1 MDHRYPSEAFHFS
14 LVHQCNVSC
23 TNTYFSQHWYT
34 KTASPVQTHISQ
46 LLGTEKPPIQHQSH
60 AKSLA
65 PDQASGNYD
74 KTCGIFLNNNRMT
87 KRKNSRKTERVTVM
101 VYMERQITVMKA
113 MRRLGTA
120 RNYTRA
126 RNSLHSFLEG
136 HDVSFRRMD
145 ENLILGY
152 NNWLERRGVV
162 KNTISFY
169 MRILRSIYNKAVKDS
184 LTKQKFPFRNVY
196 TGIDKTRKRALD
208 EKVIKKIMELDLKD
222 SPSLTLSRDIFMFS
236 YCMRGMS
243 FVDIAFLRKQSFDG
257 DYISYRRQKTGQ
269 RLTVLVEPC
278 IARIIQRYAKLS
290 EGTPYIFPI
299 ISSDNPEE
307 AYRQYQTALGYHNR
321 KLKELAKRANV
332 NLPLSS
338 YWARHTWATVA
349 RNHNIPVSVIGAAMG
364 HSSERTTLIY
374 LASLENSVI
383 DKANRLVIGSIS
395 KMVSP

>member
-1 MDHRYPSEAFHFS
+1 MNHLHQSEAFCFRS
-14 LVHQCNVSC
+14 
-23 TNTYFSQHWYT
+23 YT
-34 KTASPVQTHISQ
+34 KAALPVQTYVHHTF
-46 LLGTEKPPIQHQSH
+46 GTPEPPFLYQSH

-65 PDQASGNYD
+65 ASQASRNYD
-74 KTCGIFLNNNRMT
+74 KTCGIFLNNNRMN

-101 VYMERQITVMKA
+101 AYMERQIAEMKA
-113 MRRLGTA
+113 LRRLGTA

-126 RNSLHSFLEG
+126 RNSFSSFLKG
-136 HDVSFRRMD
+136 HDVSFRKMD

-152 NNWLERRGVV
+152 NNWLGQRGVV

-169 MRILRSIYNKAVKDS
+169 MRILRAIYNKAAKDR
-184 LTKQKFPFRNVY
+184 LIKQNFPFRNVY

-208 EKVIKKIMELDLKD
+208 EKEVKRILELDLKD
-222 SPSLTLSRDIFMFS
+222 SPSLTLSRDIFLFS

-243 FVDIAFLRKQSFDG
+243 FVDIAFLRRQNIDG
-257 DYISYRRQKTGQ
+257 SYITYRRQKTGQ
-269 RLTVLVEPC
+269 CLTVRVEPC
-278 IARIIQRYAKLS
+278 IARIIKRYSDLFES
-290 EGTPYIFPI
+290 TPYIFPI
-299 ISSDNPEE
+299 ISSCDPEE

-321 KLKELAKRANV
+321 KLKALARRANV

-364 HSSERTTLIY
+364 HSSEKTTMIY
-374 LASLENSVI
+374 LAALENSVI
-383 DKANRLVIGSIS
+383 DKANRVVIGSID

>member
-1 MDHRYPSEAFHFS
+1 
-14 LVHQCNVSC
+14 
-23 TNTYFSQHWYT
+23 
-34 KTASPVQTHISQ
+34 
-46 LLGTEKPPIQHQSH
+46 
-60 AKSLA
+60 
-65 PDQASGNYD
+65 
-74 KTCGIFLNNNRMT
+74 
-87 KRKNSRKTERVTVM
+87 M
-101 VYMERQITVMKA
+101 VYMERQIEVMKA

-126 RNSLHSFLEG
+126 RNSFCSFLQG
-136 HDVSFRRMD
+136 HDVSFRKMD
-145 ENLILGY
+145 ENLIVGY
-152 NNWLERRGVV
+152 NSWLERRGVV

-169 MRILRSIYNKAVKDS
+169 MRILRAIYNNAVKDS

-208 EKVIKKIMELDLKD
+208 EKVVKKIMELDLKD
-222 SPSLTLSRDIFMFS
+222 SPSLTLSRDIFIFS

-243 FVDIAFLRKQSFDG
+243 FVDIVFLRRENFDG
-257 DYISYRRQKTGQ
+257 NYISYRRQKTGQ
-269 RLTVLVEPC
+269 HLTVLVEPC
-278 IARIIQRYAKLS
+278 IARIIKRYAKLS
-290 EGTPYIFPI
+290 EDTPYIFPI
-299 ISSDNPEE
+299 ISSDDPEK

-321 KLKELAKRANV
+321 KLKELARRANV

-364 HSSERTTLIY
+364 HASEKTTLIY

-383 DKANRLVIGSIS
+383 DKANRLVIGSIN

>member
-1 MDHRYPSEAFHFS
+1 MD
-14 LVHQCNVSC
+14 
-23 TNTYFSQHWYT
+23 
-34 KTASPVQTHISQ
+34 
-46 LLGTEKPPIQHQSH
+46 
-60 AKSLA
+60 
-65 PDQASGNYD
+65 
-74 KTCGIFLNNNRMT
+74 
-87 KRKNSRKTERVTVM
+87 
-101 VYMERQITVMKA
+101 YMERQINAMKT
-113 MRRLGTA
+113 MNRLGTA
-120 RNYTRA
+120 RNYSRA
-126 RNSLHSFLEG
+126 RNSLRTFLDG

-145 ENLILGY
+145 ESLIMSY

-169 MRILRSIYNKAVKDS
+169 MRILRAIYNKAVKDCIA
-184 LTKQKFPFRNVY
+184 KQNSPFKNVY
-196 TGIDKTRKRALD
+196 TGIDNTRKRALD
-208 EKVIKKIMELDLKD
+208 ENVIKILMMLDLKD
-222 SPSLTLSRDIFMFS
+222 SPTLALTRDIFIFS

-243 FVDIAFLRKQSFDG
+243 FVDIAFLRRQNFDG
-257 DYISYRRQKTGQ
+257 NYISYRRKKTGQ

-278 IARIIQRYAKLS
+278 IARIIRRYAESS
-290 EGTPYIFPI
+290 EGCPYIFPI
-299 ISSDNPEE
+299 ISSDNPED

-364 HSSERTTLIY
+364 HSSEKTTLIY

-383 DKANRLVIGSIS
+383 DKANRLVIGSIN

>member
-1 MDHRYPSEAFHFS
+1 MS
-14 LVHQCNVSC
+14 
-23 TNTYFSQHWYT
+23 
-34 KTASPVQTHISQ
+34 
-46 LLGTEKPPIQHQSH
+46 
-60 AKSLA
+60 
-65 PDQASGNYD
+65 
-74 KTCGIFLNNNRMT
+74 
-87 KRKNSRKTERVTVM
+87 KRENSRKTERVTVL
-101 VYMERQITVMKA
+101 VYMERQVAEMKT

-126 RNSLHSFLEG
+126 KNSFSSFLED

-145 ENLILGY
+145 ENLIKSY
-152 NNWLERRGVV
+152 NNWLEQRGVV

-169 MRILRSIYNKAVKDS
+169 MRILRAIYNKAVKDCIA
-184 LTKQKFPFRNVY
+184 KQNSPFKNVY
-196 TGIDKTRKRALD
+196 TGIDNTRKRALD
-208 EKVIKKIMELDLKD
+208 ENVIRKIMMLDLKD
-222 SPSLTLSRDIFMFS
+222 SPTLALSRDMFIFS

-243 FVDIAFLRKQSFDG
+243 FVDIAFLRRQNFDG
-257 DYISYRRQKTGQ
+257 NYITYHRQKTGQ
-269 RLTVLVEPC
+269 RLSVLVEPC
-278 IARIIQRYAKLS
+278 IARIIERYAQKS
-290 EGTPYIFPI
+290 EGCPYIFPI

-364 HSSERTTLIY
+364 HLSEKTTLIY

-383 DKANRLVIGSIS
+383 DKANRLVIGSMN

>member
-1 MDHRYPSEAFHFS
+1 MS
-14 LVHQCNVSC
+14 
-23 TNTYFSQHWYT
+23 
-34 KTASPVQTHISQ
+34 
-46 LLGTEKPPIQHQSH
+46 
-60 AKSLA
+60 
-65 PDQASGNYD
+65 
-74 KTCGIFLNNNRMT
+74 
-87 KRKNSRKTERVTVM
+87 KRENSRKTERVTVL
-101 VYMERQITVMKA
+101 VYMERQVAEMKT

-126 RNSLHSFLEG
+126 KNSFSSFLED

-145 ENLILGY
+145 ENLIKSY
-152 NNWLERRGVV
+152 NNWLEQRGVV

-169 MRILRSIYNKAVKDS
+169 MRILRAIYNKAVKDCIA
-184 LTKQKFPFRNVY
+184 KQNSPFKNVY
-196 TGIDKTRKRALD
+196 TGIDNTRKRALD
-208 EKVIKKIMELDLKD
+208 ENVIRKIMMLDLKD
-222 SPSLTLSRDIFMFS
+222 SPTLALSRDMFIFS

-243 FVDIAFLRKQSFDG
+243 FVDIAFLRRQNFDG
-257 DYISYRRQKTGQ
+257 NYITYHRKKTGQ
-269 RLTVLVEPC
+269 RLSVLVEPC
-278 IARIIQRYAKLS
+278 IARIIERYAKLS
-290 EGTPYIFPI
+290 EGSPYIFPI

-364 HSSERTTLIY
+364 HSSEKTTLIY

-383 DKANRLVIGSIS
+383 DKANRLVIGSMN